1 MDSIT
6 HIALGACMGE
16 AFLDRKLG
24 KKAMLWGALAQS
36 IPDID
41 FLASFWMNTSSN
53 LLAHRGFTH
62 SFLFVAIIAVFFAL
76 IAERW
81 HRPHNISFK
90 RWLLFFGGVIF
101 IHVFID
107 AFNNYGVGW
116 FEPFSHKRI
125 SFQSIY
131 VADPFFS
138 IWPGAAVLMLIISK
152 HSWKQRKKW
161 WMMGLVMSAV
171 YLLYCIFNKTMI
183 NGDVKTILKKQN
195 IQYSRYFTTP
205 TAFQN
210 WLWYVVAG
218 NDSGYYVG
226 FRSVFDS
233 KKQIDFEYFPR
244 NDHLLDSVEDHEE
257 LQKLKRFSQQFYTVE
272 KWNDTLVFNDLRF
285 GQIMGWQDPKG
296 KFVFH
301 YFLKDSADNKLVV
314 QRGRLEGWDKNA
326 FNLLMKRIKGN

>member
-16 AFLDRKLG
+16 AFLDKKLG

-41 FLASFWMNTSSN
+41 FLASVWMNTSNN

-62 SFLFVAIIAVFFAL
+62 SFLFVAIIAIFFAL
-76 IAERW
+76 VAERW
-81 HRPHNISFK
+81 HRPHNISLK

-116 FEPFSHKRI
+116 FEPFSHQRI
-125 SFQSIY
+125 SFNTIY

-138 IWPGAAVLMLIISK
+138 IWPGIAVVLLLISK
-152 HSWKQRKKW
+152 HSWRHRKKW

-171 YLLYCIFNKTMI
+171 YLLYCVFNKVNI
-183 NGDVKTILKKQN
+183 NNDVKDILQKQN
-195 IQYSRYFTTP
+195 IQYNRYFTTP

-210 WLWYVVAG
+210 WLWYIVAG

-233 KKQIDFEYFPR
+233 KKKIDFEYFPR
-244 NDHLLDSVEDHEE
+244 NDHLLESVDDHEE
-257 LQKLKRFSQQFYTVE
+257 LQKLIRFSQQFYTVE

-285 GQIMGWQDPKG
+285 GQMMGWQDPKG
-296 KFVFH
+296 RFVFH

-314 QRGRLEGWDKNA
+314 QRGRFEGWNKEA
-326 FNLLMKRIKGN
+326 FNSLIKRIKGN